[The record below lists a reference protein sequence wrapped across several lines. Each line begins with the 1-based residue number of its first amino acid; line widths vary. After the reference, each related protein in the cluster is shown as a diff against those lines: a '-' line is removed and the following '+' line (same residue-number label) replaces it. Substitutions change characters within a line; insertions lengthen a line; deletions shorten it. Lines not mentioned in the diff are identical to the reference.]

1 MLPLT
6 PGAKLALIGKQAKQ
20 PTVHGGGS
28 GSVVPYYTSAPF
40 AAIAAA
46 VGRGGGSVTYDDG
59 SDLARAAA
67 LAARAD
73 VALVF
78 AASDSSEG
86 ADRRSLSLDDGADAL
101 ITAVAAANPKT
112 VVAAV
117 APGAVL
123 TPWRD
128 AVAATTLAFMPG
140 QEYGHAL
147 ADILFGAPPPLT
159 LTLTPTPTLTLTL
172 TLTLTPTSSARPR
185 R

>member
-86 ADRRSLSLDDGADAL
+86 GDRRS
-101 ITAVAAANPKT
+101 
-112 VVAAV
+112 
-117 APGAVL
+117 
-123 TPWRD
+123 
-128 AVAATTLAFMPG
+128 
-140 QEYGHAL
+140 
-147 ADILFGAPPPLT
+147 
-159 LTLTPTPTLTLTL
+159 LTLTL
-172 TLTLTPTSSARPR
+172 TLTLILNLTLTLTLTLPLTLTLTLTRILTR